1 MSKFDYSFSV
11 GDVYS
16 GEPNL
21 FEPYDVNAD
30 VEMTV
35 TAQNN
40 ETAGRLVDEI
50 EEAVE
55 EIVDEETTEDN
66 SYEPETAVDAFEA
79 TVWGAVLSGEKDFL
93 TRREMALSLQSIAD
107 DIYPDS
113 LD

>member
-1 MSKFDYSFSV
+1 MSKTVDSYTKQSATISGFTTDIEAYVESSV
-11 GDVYS
+11 SAPD
-16 GEPNL
+16 NK
-21 FEPYDVNAD
+21 
-30 VEMTV
+30 
-35 TAQNN
+35 
-40 ETAGRLVDEI
+40 TAGRLADEI

-113 LD
+113 LE

>member
-1 MSKFDYSFSV
+1 MSKTIESHTRS
-11 GDVYS
+11 S
-16 GEPNL
+16 GGTRRL
-21 FEPYDVNAD
+21 TDA
-30 VEMTV
+30 VEARVESTIS
-35 TAQNN
+35 APDNK
-40 ETAGRLVDEI
+40 TAGRLADEI

-79 TVWGAVLSGEKDFL
+79 TVWGAVLSGERDFL

-113 LD
+113 LE